1 MQQPAARL
9 GRLADNSA
17 ARLDVDDR
25 YTIVRRVGAG
35 AFGVVLAAIDG
46 RSGEKVAIKKISNA
60 FEDAVSIKKAL
71 REIKLMQSF
80 GGHHENILGLRDIM
94 ISPTFDALFLVMD
107 FMDSDLHYIIHSRQD
122 LSDGHV
128 RWFTYQIFRGLK
140 AIHSANAIHR
150 DIKPSNLLVNKNCDL
165 RICDFGLARGMVA
178 AEPQSGAAP
187 QQHLTEYVVT
197 RWYRAPELIAQSGK
211 YGAAVDIWS
220 SGCILGELLGRKA
233 LLMGK
238 DYLHQM
244 CAHRRPPHACCTD
257 ACYTWGVA
265 RLSDDPCDTHGPDTC
280 GADPCGAP
288 ATLCR
293 RRLIVELL
301 GTPSPSDLDSLH
313 NPMAADY
320 ILQCHVPD
328 RPTPLFAAQFPH
340 VPPAALSLLEQLLQF
355 DQARR
360 LCAADA
366 LNHPY
371 LVELHQLNHAPDA
384 PPIEADAFEA
394 PHHGED
400 ELKKM
405 IWAELTKFR
414 PEMGPVPP
422 CFAGGSPARVMDL

>member
-244 CAHRRPPHACCTD
+244 
-257 ACYTWGVA
+257 
-265 RLSDDPCDTHGPDTC
+265 
-280 GADPCGAP
+280 
-288 ATLCR
+288 
-293 RRLIVELL
+293 RLIVELL